1 MGLKSYHCIKQ
12 VFIDAYILSKKI
24 GMRKKGRAGGGPAFY
39 LFIKKWV
46 IHAILPY

>member
-12 VFIDAYILSKKI
+12 VFIDAYILSKKF
-24 GMRKKGRAGGGPAFY
+24 GMRKKGSVDGDPAFY

-46 IHAILPY
+46 INAILPY